1 MKEEQLSRRSFLK
14 RAGQALA
21 GATLVTA
28 IATTQ
33 PGCPQKYDLP
43 LDLRVGNQNIPAQKD
58 KRQLEDIA
66 KQLSIKV
73 DGRDGLLDD
82 MIAKIIGD
90 QKPEIKINNYTG
102 DIIPSTIPNYQPNLT
117 TAKITYKSKN
127 DYNAAVKMLQ
137 GEAIGKSGK
146 YIHLADNFRGKG
158 NTGMARVTG
167 EKNDTLLQL
176 LKYDGKNKFNANG
189 VDFLGVAYS
198 PKDNSLILYCSD
210 TSVNSLE
217 DAHLNQFNTLRA
229 GMSLKPLD
237 TSYLNPLGIN
247 KQVKYKK

>member
-1 MKEEQLSRRSFLK
+1 
-14 RAGQALA
+14 
-21 GATLVTA
+21 LVTA

-43 LDLRVGNQNIPAQKD
+43 LDLRVGNQDIPAQKD

-82 MIAKIIGD
+82 MITKIIGN
-90 QKPEIKINNYTG
+90 KKSEIKINNYTG
-102 DIIPSTIPNYQPNLT
+102 DVIPSSIPNYKPNLT
-117 TAKITYKSKN
+117 TARITYRSKE

-137 GEAIGKSGK
+137 GEATAGKPGR
-146 YIHLADNFRGKG
+146 YIHLADNFRGKS

-167 EKNDTLLQL
+167 KKNDTLLQL
-176 LKYDGKNKFNANG
+176 LEYDGKNKSNANG

-198 PKDNSLILYCSD
+198 PGDNSLILYCSD
-210 TSVNSLE
+210 TSVDSLE
-217 DAHLNQFNTLRA
+217 DAHINQFNALRKYLGKQPIDA
-229 GMSLKPLD
+229 VKPLKD
-237 TSYLNPLGIN
+237 GQPNPLAIH
-247 KQVKYKK
+247 KEMQYKKTK